1 MNQLEKAL
9 EIVAT
14 PIQVGAEKGIS
25 LMDLLKEAVRGII
38 KEAPNR
44 GLVEAAPDVE
54 GLGHLVRVLV
64 AADKHSDQQCH
75 VVGFLRIE
83 LMELESLMKKHP
95 GDPASACRRLGFVLA
110 RALELMGQADA
121 ETYSVPKTFRL
132 NPQPVS

>member
-64 AADKHSDQQCH
+64 AADKHSDRH
-75 VVGFLRIE
+75 NVVGFLRIE

-110 RALELMGQADA
+110 RALELMGKADA